1 MSSFIDESRIE
12 VKSGDGG
19 PGAISFR
26 REKYIPRGG
35 PDGGDGGRGGDV
47 VLIADLG
54 LRTLLEYRYKKEFKA
69 GSGSHGG
76 GRMCHGKNGAD
87 CTIRLPVGT
96 LVYNDESGELLADLT
111 EHGQSVVLAH
121 GGRGGKG
128 NAFFAT
134 AVMQTPK
141 FAQPGERGVFL
152 KLRLELKLLAD
163 VGLVGFPNAGKST
176 LVSAVSA
183 SKSKIAD
190 YPFTTLHPHLGVVRL
205 DTERSFVIADIPGLI
220 EGSHQGK
227 GLGDQFLRHI
237 ERSCVLV
244 LVIDVSEYAVP
255 EADIAAETLFRELE
269 LYRPGMSRNVRAIA
283 ASKMDLP
290 VAPDRLEKLEE
301 VARRKHIELFRISAA
316 TRLGTPEL
324 CNALHR
330 ILREKTGEE
339 EN

>member
-1 MSSFIDESRIE
+1 VSSFVDESRIE
-12 VKSGDGG
+12 IKSGDGG

-26 REKYIPRGG
+26 REKFIPRGG

-47 VLIADLG
+47 ILIADLG
-54 LRTLLEYRYKKEFKA
+54 LRTLLEYRYKKVFKA
-69 GSGSHGG
+69 GNGSHGG
-76 GRMCHGKNGAD
+76 SRMCHGKNGAD
-87 CTIRLPVGT
+87 CTIHLPVGT
-96 LVYNDESGELLADLT
+96 LVYNDDSGELLADLI

-141 FAQPGERGVFL
+141 FAQPGEPGLAL

-176 LVSAVSA
+176 LISTVSA

-220 EGSHQGK
+220 EGSHRGK
-227 GLGDQFLRHI
+227 GLGDQFLKHI
-237 ERSCVLV
+237 ERSCVII
-244 LVIDVSEYAVP
+244 LVIDVSQYAVP
-255 EADIAAETLFRELE
+255 EADIAAETLFREIE
-269 LYRPGMSRNVRAIA
+269 LFSPGMSRRICAIA
-283 ASKMDLP
+283 ASKLDLP
-290 VAPDRLEKLEE
+290 VASDGMKKLEE
-301 VARRKHIELFRISAA
+301 FAQSKHIELFRISAA
-316 TRLGTPEL
+316 TRLGTQDL
-324 CNALHR
+324 CNALYR
-330 ILREKTGEE
+330 ILKENISEE
-339 EN
+339 EP